1 MFKDILSAILIV
13 IFVVIGIT
21 VLIPALPVIVAI
33 VYLGGVLIWSLIT
46 GESIWGEFGPFW

>member
-1 MFKDILSAILIV
+1 MFKDILSS
-13 IFVVIGIT
+13 IFIVIGIAIGIA

-33 VYLGGVLIWSLIT
+33 IYLGGVLIWSLIT

>member
-1 MFKDILSAILIV
+1 MKDILSSILIV
-13 IFVVIGIT
+13 IAIAIGIA

-33 VYLGGVLIWSLIT
+33 IYLGGVLIWSLIT

>member
-1 MFKDILSAILIV
+1 MIKDILSAILIV
-13 IFVVIGIT
+13 IGIVIGIA

-33 VYLGGVLIWSLIT
+33 IYLGAVLIWSLIT